1 MKNENNKH
9 MANLMEGI
17 HDDNLLKRTISSNST
32 IQEYN
37 QEAKVIK
44 VLKEDVIN
52 TLNNLFENSS
62 LSVLLIHNDKLL
74 RVNDSFNSLL
84 GYAHETEHHL
94 NIFQIV
100 HSEDQFK
107 FSEELKRI
115 YIGEINSLVIKQRYI
130 RKDKSVLI
138 CNTNISVVS
147 SDNGDI
153 KYLVA
158 ILEDVTQEEERIKML
173 NTLHILS
180 NSILGKT
187 NLYELAWET
196 ARCVAAHLGLEDCV
210 IYRVDSDKAELEQIA
225 AYGVKNPSDFDIYNR
240 LIIPI
245 GEGIVGAVAKS
256 GRAELIND
264 TSKDS
269 RYIIDDSIRLSE
281 LAVPIVVDQEVIG
294 ILDSEHPNKG
304 YYKEEHLKVFTS
316 VANLVAAQFKSAIH
330 YQNKLES
337 ERQKDKLFKA
347 LQKSNEELNN
357 FAHVVSHDLK
367 SPLHSMNALVHW
379 VKDSPENSLDVASI
393 GYLELLLGKIEHM
406 DSLIHGVLNYS
417 RIDCD
422 EEKENEVD
430 LNKVVHELVE
440 AIEIPKHI
448 HLSTMELPV
457 IKGDKFRLYQLF
469 QNLLSNAVKFI
480 DKPHGKIEI
489 SVITRA
495 NYFEFRIKDNGV
507 GIPRKHHDRI
517 FKMFSKLDTKN
528 GGSGVG
534 LTIVKK
540 IVSYY
545 EGDIWLDSVEG
556 EGTSFYFT
564 IRRN

>member
-1 MKNENNKH
+1 
-9 MANLMEGI
+9 MEGM
-17 HDDNLLKRTISSNST
+17 HNDKLLKRTKSPNSI
-32 IQEYN
+32 IQEYD

-44 VLKEDVIN
+44 VLKEDVVN
-52 TLNNLFENSS
+52 TLNSLFENSS

-84 GYAHETEHHL
+84 GYQQNKEQNLTI
-94 NIFQIV
+94 NDIV
-100 HSEDQFK
+100 YEEDQCRFR
-107 FSEELKRI
+107 EELSCL
-115 YIGEINSLVIKQRYI
+115 YLGERNSLVIKQRYVSRDNRI
-130 RKDKSVLI
+130 LL
-138 CNTNISVVS
+138 CNTNISVVD
-147 SDNGDI
+147 SDCGGI
-153 KYLVA
+153 RYLVA
-158 ILEDVTQEEERIKML
+158 ILEDVTQEEEQIKML
-173 NTLHILS
+173 NTLHVLS

-196 ARCVAAHLGLEDCV
+196 ARSVASHLGLDDCV
-210 IYRVDSDKAELEQIA
+210 IYRVDGDKGELEQIA
-225 AYGVKNPSDFDIYNR
+225 AYGVKNPSDYDIYNR

-256 GRAELIND
+256 GVAELIND
-264 TSKDS
+264 TSVDK
-269 RYIIDDSIRLSE
+269 RYIIDDSNRLSE
-281 LAVPIVVDQEVIG
+281 LTVPIVVDDVVIG

-337 ERQKDKLFKA
+337 ERQKDKLFRA

-379 VKDSPENSLDVASI
+379 VKESPRNSLDAESI

-430 LNKVVHELVE
+430 LNKVVHELVD
-440 AIEIPKHI
+440 AIEIPNHI
-448 HLSTMELPV
+448 QLSVMELPV
-457 IKGDKFRLYQLF
+457 VKGDKFRLYQLF

-480 DKPHGKIEI
+480 DKPQGKIEI

-495 NYFEFRIKDNGV
+495 KFFEFIIKDNGV

-528 GGSGVG
+528 RGSGVG

-545 EGDIWLDSVEG
+545 DGDIWLDSVEG

-564 IRRN
+564 LRRN